1 MHVRPIRLALVMEA
15 VKGKSRIHSLLGLPE
30 TLLVGGF
37 GGVILVGT
45 LALLLP
51 WAHQPGRVNFL
62 DALFTATSAVCVT
75 GLVVV
80 NTGKDFTRFGQIIIM
95 MLIQTGGL
103 GIMTFAAL
111 MFQFLGRRMSLKSQ
125 AVLHGSFFQQDI
137 GINFRAM
144 FRRILWLTA
153 VTEIVGAVLLS
164 LVLLPRAAHPGEAL
178 LSSVFHAISA
188 FCNAGFSLYSDSLI
202 GLRQHP
208 LFTGTIMG
216 LIVIGGLGH
225 TVVHELWRQVESR
238 LLRRQPQNN
247 RQRLS
252 VHSRVVLIVS
262 GALIVG
268 GTAGLLLFGLT
279 AAETSWGGRLGA
291 ALFQSITARTAGFNT
306 VDIGYLPLSSL
317 MLLTILMFIGG
328 SPASCAGGIKTTAFA
343 ISWAE
348 LRARVRGESEVKLL
362 NRRIP
367 TETLWRISLLM
378 RLALLWNIVGVL
390 LLLATERA
398 RLGIGLHDVIFEQ
411 ISAFGTVGLSTGITD
426 KLSAVGRLWIIATMF
441 VGRLGPLTLAIW
453 FFPSKHGQ
461 VQYPEGKVMIG

>member
-1 MHVRPIRLALVMEA
+1 MAA
-15 VKGKSRIHSLLGLPE
+15 VKQKRRIHSLLRVPE
-30 TLLVGGF
+30 ALLVGGF
-37 GGVILVGT
+37 GGVILIGT
-45 LALLLP
+45 MALLLP
-51 WAHQPGRVNFL
+51 WAHQPGRVSFL
-62 DALFTATSAVCVT
+62 DALFTSTSAVCVT

-80 NTGKDFTRFGQIIIM
+80 DTGKDFTRLGQIIIM

-111 MFQFLGRRMSLKSQ
+111 MFQFLGRRMSLRSQ

-153 VTEIVGAVLLS
+153 VTEIVGALLLS
-164 LVLLPRAAHPGEAL
+164 LVLFPRTAHPGQAL
-178 LSSVFHAISA
+178 LASVFHAISA

-202 GLRQHP
+202 GWRHHY

-225 TVVHELWRQVESR
+225 TVVHELWHQVESR
-238 LLRRQPQNN
+238 FLRRQPQKN
-247 RQRLS
+247 RQYLS
-252 VHSRVVLIVS
+252 VHSQVVLIVS

-268 GTAGLLLFGLT
+268 GTAALLLSGLT
-279 AAETSWGGRLGA
+279 AAENSWGTRLGA

-306 VDIGYLPLSSL
+306 VDISYLPLSSL

-343 ISWAE
+343 ISWVE
-348 LRARVRGESEVKLL
+348 LRARIRGESEVKLL
-362 NRRIP
+362 QRRIP
-367 TETLWRISLLM
+367 PETLWRVSLLL

-390 LLLATERA
+390 LLLATESA
-398 RLGIGLHDVIFEQ
+398 PLGIGLHDVIFEQ

-426 KLSAVGRLWIIATMF
+426 KLSAVGRVWIIATMF

-453 FFPSKHGQ
+453 FFQPKPGQ